1 MKKFYFLLL
10 FCSVSLFSFSQV
22 FITEIADPDN
32 NAEARY
38 IELYNAGATA
48 VDFTEGSGWQID
60 KYLNGNPGINATLD
74 LTGSIPAGG
83 FYIVAYNNTDGTFAS
98 VYGFSPDQL
107 DNVNNGV
114 AGSNGDDDLA
124 LVNGSDVIVDFWGV
138 YDFGTDTNT
147 DNSGT
152 CAEYEDGRAERL
164 TSVTTGSATFNESE
178 WNVWADS
185 AVTGCTSHQNAP
197 RTAPSDFDPGAWG
210 TATCELSLV
219 NASAVCDAVT
229 AGTDTYTATVDF
241 SGGGTSTYT
250 VTADSGTV
258 DLSAGDPSTDAT
270 GTITVTGV
278 SEGTDVVI
286 SVVDGALCDL
296 SSTVTAASCVP
307 LLTLPITENFDYPDG
322 SLVGNSAWASHGG
335 TAGDFQVLNGQ
346 AVVQHGVPSED
357 VNLPFTSVTGDIYFA
372 FDMVVPDL
380 GVPIGDGGT
389 DFEYFAHFK
398 DSDFGFVAQV
408 DIVAPSATGDYTVGI
423 SSDQNVADATWGTD
437 LLYDTTYRITV
448 RYNQD
453 TNIAELWVD
462 ASSETDTS
470 ILGADEP
477 DPGATIASFAFR
489 QSDSSENEAILV
501 DNLVISQTFDE
512 TVLSTSNF
520 DATKFSLYPNP
531 TNTGFVNITST
542 TADAMNVQ
550 VFDILG
556 KQVKNETLVN
566 NRLNVSNLKSGLYMV
581 KITQNNATSTKKL
594 VIN

>member
-1 MKKFYFLLL
+1 MKKFYFLL
-10 FCSVSLFSFSQV
+10 FTFFFTVTSTYGQAV
-22 FITEIADPDN
+22 INEIDADTPGTDE
-32 NAEARY
+32 AEF
-38 IELYNAGATA
+38 IELKGTPNASLDGLVVVLFNGSSDTSYAAFDLDGKTLDANGFFILANTALVSGEDIDIGASNALQNGADAVAIYTANDTDFPTGTA
-48 VDFTEGSGWQID
+48 VTSVGLVDALVYGTSDADDTG
-60 KYLNGNPGINATLD
+60 L
-74 LTGSIPAGG
+74 LTGLGETVQYDESANGANDSESLQLNAAGD
-83 FYIVAYNNTDGTFAS
+83 AYDTKVPTFRAS
-98 VYGFSPDQL
+98 
-107 DNVNNGV
+107 N
-114 AGSNGDDDLA
+114 
-124 LVNGSDVIVDFWGV
+124 
-138 YDFGTDTNT
+138 
-147 DNSGT
+147 
-152 CAEYEDGRAERL
+152 
-164 TSVTTGSATFNESE
+164 
-178 WNVWADS
+178 DS
-185 AVTGCTSHQNAP
+185 AV
-197 RTAPSDFDPGAWG
+197 
-210 TATCELSLV
+210 CELSLTST
-219 NASAVCDAVT
+219 SATCDTVT
-229 AGTDTYTATVDF
+229 DGVDTYTATVDF

-566 NRLNVSNLKSGLYMV
+566 NKLDVSNLKSGLYMV